1 MMSSTSHS
9 RLQHSPQRGYSFALM
24 LLIIAAVGIISVAWG
39 EKIPINGGLGWDGRA
54 YASMAQSLNLRAFDT
69 YYFQR
74 TLPSILVHFAL
85 VVSRQPLDDQHVILA
100 FGLLNLGAMLLAC
113 ILYRGIADELGLEN
127 VGFWF
132 GFVAIFVN
140 FASLKMTWYYPV
152 LTDATAAALALAML
166 LFYLRRQTSLLLL
179 VALLGAY
186 TWPTLFDAGIFLLAF
201 QREPIVEKDE
211 GTSKW
216 LAVGLATSVCAVA
229 VLHFYV
235 MHRPVEAGV
244 PQPIR
249 VAIPLSLLISAL
261 YVYSGSAVLI
271 KGINWRAWMGSLT
284 LGRAAIAVAF
294 VLLVKTPVYLWANHL
309 LRAVSTLGTIDRTV
323 RHSVAKPL
331 VFMVSHPMYF
341 GPMFLLLVFYW
352 KPFSQIIRGY
362 GIGLVL
368 IIWMGVYTSLI
379 PESRQ
384 SIPSYVIAAPF
395 LGLLVDKLALPGRF
409 LWLTGALAIVST
421 RVWMRMNLPAFD
433 DQQYQGFPF
442 QNYFMMQGPW
452 MSNQMYLL
460 QGAIVLV
467 AAALLYLCLL
477 STGRDL
483 DSSVQ

>member
-271 KGINWRAWMGSLT
+271 KGINWRAWMGSFT

-452 MSNQMYLL
+452 MSNQMYLF

>member
-1 MMSSTSHS
+1 MSSTSHS

-54 YASMAQSLNLRAFDT
+54 YTSMAQSLNLRAFDT

-452 MSNQMYLL
+452 MSNQMYLF